1 MLAVFVNMATVLIG
15 SAIGILFR
23 NKIKESY
30 TKAIICALALVT
42 IVIGVTSAVTT
53 RDLLCVIV
61 CMAFG
66 TLLGELLR
74 LDDRINGA
82 GEFIRRKVLRGRFE
96 GSRFTEGFV
105 SACILFCVGSMT
117 IMGSLEAGVNRNYS
131 IIFAKSAL
139 DFVSSMM
146 FGAAMGI
153 GVTFSALFILV
164 FQGALTLLAGLVSP
178 YLSSAVITEMTAAG
192 GTILIGM
199 GLNMLE
205 LSDKRIKVANM
216 LPAIFL
222 PIAYVPLAAWISS
235 LLG

>member
-23 NKIKESY
+23 KRIKESY
-30 TKAIICALALVT
+30 TKAIIAALALVT
-42 IVIGVTSAVTT
+42 IVIGVTSAITT
-53 RDLLCVIV
+53 QNLLCVIV
-61 CMAFG
+61 CMALG
-66 TLLGELLR
+66 TMLGELLR

-82 GEFIRRKVLRGRFE
+82 GDWLKNKVLKGKAE

-153 GVTFSALFILV
+153 GVPFSALFILV
-164 FQGALTLLAGLVSP
+164 FQGGLTLLAGLVSP
-178 YLSSAVITEMTAAG
+178 YLSQAVITEMTAAG

-205 LSDKRIKVANM
+205 LSEKRIKVANM

-222 PIAYVPLAAWISS
+222 PIAYVPFANWIST
-235 LLG
+235 LF

>member
-1 MLAVFVNMATVLIG
+1 MLAVFVNMATVLLG

-30 TKAIICALALVT
+30 TKAIISALALVT
-42 IVIGVTSAVTT
+42 MVIGVSSAVTT
-53 RDLLCVIV
+53 QNLLCVIV
-61 CMAFG
+61 CMALG

-74 LDDRINGA
+74 LDDRINSA
-82 GEFIRRKVLRGRFE
+82 GDWLKQKVLRGKLE

-146 FGAAMGI
+146 FAAAMGA
-153 GVTFSALFILV
+153 GVPFAALFILV
-164 FQGALTLLAGLVSP
+164 FQGGLTLLAGLVSP
-178 YLSSAVITEMTAAG
+178 YLSAAVITEMTAVG

-205 LSDKRIKVANM
+205 LSEKRIKVANM
-216 LPAIFL
+216 LPAIVL
-222 PIAYVPLAAWISS
+222 PIAYIPLANWISGLTS
-235 LLG
+235 